1 MAGLLGEYECRL
13 DRKGRFA
20 LPAGLKKQI
29 PEEAQGQFVI
39 NRGIERCLVL
49 YPANEWNKITA
60 EIEKLNEY
68 DRDNRRFMRYFF
80 RGATALTLDN
90 SDRLLIP
97 QQLQKHAGIERDL
110 ILFAYTNKVELWDQA
125 TYEQLMEDE
134 PEVFALLAERIM
146 GSLNTDERNTGE

>member
-1 MAGLLGEYECRL
+1 MSTTA
-13 DRKGRFA
+13 
-20 LPAGLKKQI
+20 
-29 PEEAQGQFVI
+29 
-39 NRGIERCLVL
+39 
-49 YPANEWNKITA
+49 ITGDLCA
-60 EIEKLNEY
+60 I
-68 DRDNRRFMRYFF
+68 
-80 RGATALTLDN
+80 

-134 PEVFALLAERIM
+134 PEDFALLAERIM